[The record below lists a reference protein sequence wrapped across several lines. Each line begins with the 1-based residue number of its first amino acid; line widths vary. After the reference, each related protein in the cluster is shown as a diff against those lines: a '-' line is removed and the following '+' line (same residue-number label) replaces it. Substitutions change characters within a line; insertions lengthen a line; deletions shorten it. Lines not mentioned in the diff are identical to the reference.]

1 MSCTHRHL
9 ACPLSASPPKPPS
22 STPGNYNF
30 LPHSSPCNFV
40 LFLRSCFKN
49 SFVKPHKSL
58 LSSVKPSLGKQQRGN
73 FSCTE
78 KDYRNTNRFG
88 FEVIVWRPT
97 AANLSHKS
105 SSFKIKVGLY
115 WKQSNVV
122 HLVCMSKCM
131 HAHNPSYHGRVRAVH
146 QSSLEPD

>member
-49 SFVKPHKSL
+49 SFVKAHKSL

-78 KDYRNTNRFG
+78 KDYRNTNRFS

-97 AANLSHKS
+97 AANRSHNKMHEFQFQNQSRFILETVKRRS
-105 SSFKIKVGLY
+105 SCLY
-115 WKQSNVV
+115 
-122 HLVCMSKCM
+122 
-131 HAHNPSYHGRVRAVH
+131 
-146 QSSLEPD
+146 E

>member
-78 KDYRNTNRFG
+78 KDYRNSNQFG

-97 AANLSHKS
+97 AANLSHNKMHEVEFQNQSGFRLETIKRS
-105 SSFKIKVGLY
+105 SSCLY
-115 WKQSNVV
+115 EYVYARS
-122 HLVCMSKCM
+122 
-131 HAHNPSYHGRVRAVH
+131 
-146 QSSLEPD
+146 